1 MRGSED
7 HRIEMLAELTAQ
19 VYYIEEGYEIY
30 TPIMPQ
36 SKCDFI
42 ASKNSETIKVQVK
55 KASENPTKHGTYLQ
69 IRLQGKPTD
78 FSVREYTRDD
88 FDELIVV
95 HDTGLW
101 RFPVDLVLDKKSFT
115 FGKLLEDGSV
125 VTGSRASI
133 KTEDFKIK

>member
-1 MRGSED
+1 
-7 HRIEMLAELTAQ
+7 MLAEITAQ
-19 VYYIEEGYEIY
+19 MYYIKEGYEIY

-42 ASKNSETIKVQVK
+42 ASRDSETLKVQVK
-55 KASENPTKHGTYLQ
+55 KATENPTKSGTYLQ

-78 FSVREYTRDD
+78 FSVREYTKDD
-88 FDELIVV
+88 FDELLVV
-95 HDTGLW
+95 HSVGLW

-133 KTEDFKIK
+133 KTEDFKVL